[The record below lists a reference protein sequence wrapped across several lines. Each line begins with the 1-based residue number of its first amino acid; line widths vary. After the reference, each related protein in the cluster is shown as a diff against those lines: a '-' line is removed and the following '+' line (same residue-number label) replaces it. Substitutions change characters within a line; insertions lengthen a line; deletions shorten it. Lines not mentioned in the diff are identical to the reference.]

1 MIGRQFTV
9 EKANELEGVFF
20 NEYTFFHFA
29 QDENDNYFLV
39 LNEDNEI
46 DLAATKYAWILEFPL
61 TEFTLKLIPS
71 PL

>member
-1 MIGRQFTV
+1 MIGRQFTT

-20 NEYTFFHFA
+20 NEDTFFHFA

-46 DLAATKYAWILEFPL
+46 DLAATEYAWILELPL
-61 TEFTLKLIPS
+61 TEFILKINP
-71 PL
+71 PPF